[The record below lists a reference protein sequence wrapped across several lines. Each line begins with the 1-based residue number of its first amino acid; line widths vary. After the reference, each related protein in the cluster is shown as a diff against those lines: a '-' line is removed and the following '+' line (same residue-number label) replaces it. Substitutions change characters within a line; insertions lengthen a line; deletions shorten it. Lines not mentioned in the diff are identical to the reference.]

1 MIVAQDFLDHWK
13 TRQLVGLLGGDE
25 CAPLYVLRL
34 WAHCQARKTHKFPQL
49 SAESLAGICRFA
61 GAPSALWL
69 AFQTCGFSE
78 VKGEVFI
85 AHQWDQYNKSLTNS
99 WKNGRYGG
107 RKRKPTGIP
116 TAPPNGTHGG
126 VEKRRE
132 EKSRYTIPSAAVAAP
147 GEAPDGRHHAVTS
160 KWSEVFKTAHGI
172 DYVFTPRDA
181 VSLKRLLSVT
191 KESAPE
197 IFAVAQAA
205 WERAK
210 SDRYAKNCKM
220 ASTLHGLCSAYNEIR
235 VELLSAEA
243 NETGKMNFA

>member
-49 SAESLAGICRFA
+49 SAESLAGICRFT

-132 EKSRYTIPSAAVAAP
+132 EKSINTPSASGGARERNPLFDELALIHGANPMELTKPAAREIGVALAAIRQACP
-147 GEAPDGRHHAVTS
+147 NLTVEELHLRAASYRRAMPSAKLS
-160 KWSEVFKTAHGI
+160 ASALAKWWANCGQ
-172 DYVFTPRDA
+172 
-181 VSLKRLLSVT
+181 
-191 KESAPE
+191 SAP
-197 IFAVAQAA
+197 IQ
-205 WERAK
+205 
-210 SDRYAKNCKM
+210 
-220 ASTLHGLCSAYNEIR
+220 TT
-235 VELLSAEA
+235 LLSAEPS
-243 NETGKMNFA
+243 NFREVS